1 MAVKRYK
8 TAAAHTGYQAVRSR
22 RTGGPAAD
30 TVTVYADGNT
40 LRQMAAQPLR
50 RREEEPAVSREV
62 QSNRERSLQ
71 MNLGYVAFLAI
82 AAVLTVAICVNYL
95 RLQATCTS
103 LQKEAI
109 SLENTL
115 SRLKLDNDEEYNRI
129 ISGVNLEEV
138 KEKAMTRMGMV
149 YAKED
154 QIVEYEPAT
163 GDYVKQYQDVPD

>member
-1 MAVKRYK
+1 MAVKRYR
-8 TAAAHTGYQAVRSR
+8 TAAVRTVHQTGRSR
-22 RTGGPAAD
+22 RTNDGYSE
-30 TVTVYADGNT
+30 VMTVYADGNT
-40 LRQMAAQPLR
+40 LRRVAAQPLR
-50 RREEEPAVSREV
+50 EREEQPSVSREV
-62 QSNRERSLQ
+62 LSNRERSLQ

-95 RLQATCTS
+95 RLQAVCTAA
-103 LQKEAI
+103 QKEAT